1 MGLRLLVC
9 GGRDFGDEVA
19 LFLTLAPYALR
30 DGVTLVCGMAR
41 GADALAYGWARF
53 WGHAVI
59 AYPADWQTHGLAAGS
74 IRNQQML
81 DEGRPDTC
89 VAFPG
94 GRGTADMMRRCRI
107 RGVPVREVSC

>member
-9 GGRDFGDEVA
+9 GGRDFDDEAA

-30 DGVTLVCGMAR
+30 NDVTLICGMAR

-53 WGHAVI
+53 WGLSVDEF
-59 AYPADWQTHGLAAGS
+59 PADWKLHGRAAGP

-89 VAFPG
+89 IAFPG
-94 GRGTADMMRRCRI
+94 GNGTADMVRRCRI
-107 RGVPVREVSC
+107 KGVPVVEVPC